1 MSRRTEDRH
10 LLWPSSCCRGGVCRT
25 VKRANKALEAAG
37 YRPLPLPSQPGA
49 ITNHSLRR
57 TQVTLL
63 AEANAPI
70 NYIMQQAGH
79 TSPQM
84 TLGLYAKVMNRDRSD
99 VGERVQELL
108 DGAAF
113 GRAEV
118 EARNDGDATDAAIAE
133 LLAEH

>member
-1 MSRRTEDRH
+1 MLSGRGLPHGQAGQEGA
-10 LLWPSSCCRGGVCRT
+10 RGGR
-25 VKRANKALEAAG
+25 LPAAAATQPA
-37 YRPLPLPSQPGA
+37 RRDHQPLA
-49 ITNHSLRR
+49 ETNAG
-57 TQVTLL
+57 TLL

-84 TLGLYAKVMNRDRSD
+84 TLGLYAKVMNRDRGD
-99 VGERVQELL
+99 IGERVQELL
-108 DGAAF
+108 LTEPRSVG
-113 GRAEV
+113 EKI